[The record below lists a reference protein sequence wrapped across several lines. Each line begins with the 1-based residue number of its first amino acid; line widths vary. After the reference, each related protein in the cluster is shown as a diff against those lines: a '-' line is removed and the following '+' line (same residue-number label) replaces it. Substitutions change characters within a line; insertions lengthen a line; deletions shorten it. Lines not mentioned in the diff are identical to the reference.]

1 VHFVGLFLS
10 SLLKM
15 HGPKNKKE
23 YVNPDRVKEKVKQ
36 SARWTSTAD
45 GHN

>member
-1 VHFVGLFLS
+1 
-10 SLLKM
+10 M

-36 SARWTSTAD
+36 SAR
-45 GHN
+45 

>member
-15 HGPKNKKE
+15 HGPKNKIEKE
-23 YVNPDRVKEKVKQ
+23 ICSFPNTRTLEN
-36 SARWTSTAD
+36 TAW
-45 GHN
+45 